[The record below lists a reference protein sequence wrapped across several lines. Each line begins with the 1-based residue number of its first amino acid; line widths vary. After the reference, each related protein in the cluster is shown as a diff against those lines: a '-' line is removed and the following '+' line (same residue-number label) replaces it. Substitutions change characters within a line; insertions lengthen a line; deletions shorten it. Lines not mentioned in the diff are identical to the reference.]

1 MYLSNNSDVITL
13 GEMDL
18 NGLTEITL
26 EHYIR
31 LMSFIAVLAVML
43 FWEQYASKRPL
54 VYSKSIRHLSNYGV
68 MIIGVVLARVLMP
81 VFPVA
86 IAIYAN
92 QANQGLL
99 NFLNSPF
106 WLAFLLSFLFLD
118 LLIYFQHRLFHR
130 IPVFWAIHRMHH
142 SDTELD
148 VSSGIRFH
156 PLEIVVSLMIKVGAI
171 YSLGAPPIAVM
182 TFEVVLTAASL
193 FNHAN
198 IHIPRHIDRLL
209 RCVLVTPDMHRVHH
223 SIIPDEYDKN
233 FGFNI
238 SWWDWIF
245 RTYQDQPREGHL
257 GMVIGLRNFRNN
269 REMRLDS
276 LLLQPFLS
284 QRE

>member
-1 MYLSNNSDVITL
+1 
-13 GEMDL
+13 MDL
-18 NGLTEITL
+18 DGLTEITL

-31 LMSFIAVLAVML
+31 LIGFIAVLAVML
-43 FWEQYASKRPL
+43 FWERHATKRPM

-68 MIIGVVLARVLMP
+68 MIIGAVLARVLIP

-86 IAIYAN
+86 VAIYAS
-92 QANQGLL
+92 QENQGLL

-106 WLAFLLSFLFLD
+106 WLAFFLSFVFLD

-156 PLEIVVSLMIKVGAI
+156 PLEIIISLIIKIAAV
-171 YSLGAPPIAVM
+171 YLLGAPAIAVM

-198 IHIPRHIDRLL
+198 IHIHQHTDCLL

-223 SIIPDEYDKN
+223 SSIPAEYDKN

-245 RTYQDQPREGHL
+245 GTYQGQPRKGHL
-257 GMVIGLRNFRNN
+257 GMVIGLRDFRNN
-269 REMRLDS
+269 RDMWLDR